1 MKTLKDGQD
10 VTKLWYEQKLFK
22 SEEFEESNAYSKA
35 LHDCCEAFINLVICE
50 IKDPN
55 LRFLM
60 VSDMIE
66 RLEDLFISEY
76 GIPIRYPTTVTHPS
90 EGCATYYEH
99 SVANLYNKMIGDW
112 YKWNDE
118 KKTAEINE
126 DLLNEFLAH
135 KK

>member
-1 MKTLKDGQD
+1 MKRLKNGQD
-10 VTKLWYEQKLFK
+10 VTKLWHEQKLFK

-35 LHDCCEAFINLVICE
+35 LHDCCEAFIKLAICE
-50 IKDPN
+50 IKDPD

-66 RLEDLFISEY
+66 RLENLFIGEY
-76 GIPIRYPTTVTHPS
+76 GIPIRYPTAVTHPS
-90 EGCATYYEH
+90 EGRATYYEH
-99 SVANLYNKMIGDW
+99 DIIDLDNETIYPW

-118 KKTAEINE
+118 KKTAEIDE